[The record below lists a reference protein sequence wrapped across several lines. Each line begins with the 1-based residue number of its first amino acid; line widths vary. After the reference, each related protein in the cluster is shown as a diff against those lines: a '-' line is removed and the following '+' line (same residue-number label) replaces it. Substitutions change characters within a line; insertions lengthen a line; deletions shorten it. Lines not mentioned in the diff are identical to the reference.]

1 MSDYAPLIC
10 RMNQPLTAPLK
21 KAGKAKVP
29 LLMVVSPA
37 KTLDY
42 TSDLPT
48 DRHSKPRHLEQAAP
62 LVDLLKAMTPGQIG
76 ALMDI
81 SDELAVLNAGR
92 FQSWRTPFTRKN
104 ARPAL
109 FAFKGDVYEG
119 LDAGTLDDTAHDY
132 LERHLRILSGLYGI
146 LRPFDLIQPY
156 RLEMGRPLANPQGK
170 NLYAWW
176 GNTQTDSINADKPA
190 VLVNLASD
198 EYFKSV
204 KPKLL
209 HCPVIT
215 PVFEDYKNGQY
226 KIISFF
232 AKRARGL
239 MARYAAQNGVENPE
253 QLKAFDLEGYAFIP
267 DESDATRWVFRRRL
281 AD

>member
-1 MSDYAPLIC
+1 
-10 RMNQPLTAPLK
+10 MNQPLTIPLK

-48 DRHSKPRHLEQAAP
+48 DRHSKPKHLAQAAP
-62 LVDLLKAMTPGQIG
+62 LVEILKAMTPLQISQ
-76 ALMDI
+76 LMDI
-81 SDELAVLNAGR
+81 SDDLAVLNAGR

-104 ARPAL
+104 ARPAV

-119 LDAGTLDDTAHDY
+119 LDAGTLDDAAHDY

-156 RLEMGRPLANPQGK
+156 RLEMGRPLTNPQGK

-176 GNTQTDSINADKPA
+176 GTTQTDSINADKPA

-204 KPKLL
+204 KPKALN
-209 HCPVIT
+209 CPVIT

-239 MARYAAQNGVENPE
+239 MARYAAQNAITDPE
-253 QLKAFDLEGYAFIP
+253 QLKGFDLDGYAYAAQ
-267 DESDATRWVFRRRL
+267 ESDAMRWVFRRRL